1 MIRTL
6 RRAWSRTLAALGR
19 HRSERDLDEEFESH
33 IQMLA
38 EDHIRRG
45 VAPGEADRLARVK
58 FGNVASTRERYRD
71 ERGLPLLDSTLQDLR
86 YAVRIMRR
94 NPGFTAVAIL
104 SLGIGIGANAAIFSV
119 INAVILQ
126 PLPYRDPGQLF
137 AVREVRREN
146 DVSIFPVN
154 PAHARAWAD
163 ECPSLA
169 QVAILRGSRGQ
180 IGAGSEPA
188 AIASGARVTHNFFA
202 TLGIEPVLGRPFRAE
217 EEEDGRDRVI
227 ILSES
232 FWRARFNADPA
243 VLGRK
248 LLVDGVDHEVV
259 GVVGGSYW
267 RSFGGGMSNT
277 PSDAQYEMF
286 RPLVVPVEERTR
298 MMGNY
303 NYAALVRLKPGVT
316 AQAALAEVNVVQGR
330 FPAMSGAGG
339 GLEAQL
345 IPLQDLVTGRTLALW
360 ILAVAVGA
368 VLLIVCVNLA
378 NLLLSR
384 VAARARET
392 AVRSALGA
400 SRARLFV
407 QALSESL
414 LLAAIGG
421 VMGILL
427 AAGIVRLLVAAA
439 VQLPRL
445 HELRVDA
452 NVLMFALAAS
462 VGTAVVFGVLPAWR
476 VAGNLPSEALRAG
489 GRALTDHKQGA
500 RLRELLIGVE
510 VGLST
515 ALLIL
520 ALLLSISLHR
530 LLNVDK
536 GFETAQAFTFDV
548 DTAGPLYE
556 DAEVRSRF
564 FDRLLSRIEAVPG
577 IEAAGL
583 TTQLPLE
590 GNSWN
595 DSIYR
600 DEASP
605 RHRVENRYASPGFFN
620 AMGIPVAQG
629 RAFDDSDRGRGVAV
643 LSRKAVELLWP
654 GDPDAVGRVFIG
666 EDDKPKILV
675 GIVADVRANLHDT
688 SAAHA
693 FYPYWQRPPGDVAMV
708 IRSRSSADVL
718 AAPIRRALH
727 SEDPTLPISAIEP
740 AQSLVDGS
748 VTERRFQSWL
758 VMVFAVSALV
768 IASIGIYGVVAFAV
782 TRRRSEIGI
791 RLALGAKR
799 PEVITM
805 LTRQAMMPVLVGVL
819 GGIVVALL
827 MAQASRSLLFGV
839 EPTDPAIIAGVAA
852 LLCSIGVAACLIP
865 ARRATFGTTLEVLRS
880 E

>member
-1 MIRTL
+1 
-6 RRAWSRTLAALGR
+6 
-19 HRSERDLDEEFESH
+19 
-33 IQMLA
+33 
-38 EDHIRRG
+38 
-45 VAPGEADRLARVK
+45 
-58 FGNVASTRERYRD
+58 
-71 ERGLPLLDSTLQDLR
+71 
-86 YAVRIMRR
+86 
-94 NPGFTAVAIL
+94 
-104 SLGIGIGANAAIFSV
+104 
-119 INAVILQ
+119 
-126 PLPYRDPGQLF
+126 
-137 AVREVRREN
+137 
-146 DVSIFPVN
+146 
-154 PAHARAWAD
+154 
-163 ECPSLA
+163 
-169 QVAILRGSRGQ
+169 
-180 IGAGSEPA
+180 
-188 AIASGARVTHNFFA
+188 
-202 TLGIEPVLGRPFRAE
+202 
-217 EEEDGRDRVI
+217 
-227 ILSES
+227 
-232 FWRARFNADPA
+232 
-243 VLGRK
+243 
-248 LLVDGVDHEVV
+248 
-259 GVVGGSYW
+259 
-267 RSFGGGMSNT
+267 
-277 PSDAQYEMF
+277 
-286 RPLVVPVEERTR
+286 
-298 MMGNY
+298 
-303 NYAALVRLKPGVT
+303 
-316 AQAALAEVNVVQGR
+316 
-330 FPAMSGAGG
+330 
-339 GLEAQL
+339 
-345 IPLQDLVTGRTLALW
+345 
-360 ILAVAVGA
+360 
-368 VLLIVCVNLA
+368 
-378 NLLLSR
+378 
-384 VAARARET
+384 
-392 AVRSALGA
+392 
-400 SRARLFV
+400 
-407 QALSESL
+407 
-414 LLAAIGG
+414 
-421 VMGILL
+421 
-427 AAGIVRLLVAAA
+427 
-439 VQLPRL
+439 
-445 HELRVDA
+445 
-452 NVLMFALAAS
+452 
-462 VGTAVVFGVLPAWR
+462 
-476 VAGNLPSEALRAG
+476 
-489 GRALTDHKQGA
+489 
-500 RLRELLIGVE
+500 
-510 VGLST
+510 
-515 ALLIL
+515 LIL

-556 DAEVRSRF
+556 DAEVRLRF

-600 DEASP
+600 DEASQ

-654 GDPDAVGRVFIG
+654 GDPDAVGRLFIG

-865 ARRATFGTTLEVLRS
+865 ARRATIGTTLEVLRS

>member
-1 MIRTL
+1 MSRVL
-6 RRAWSRTLAALGR
+6 RRIWSRILATLGR

-45 VAPGEADRLARVK
+45 VPSGEAYRLARVK
-58 FGNVASTRERYRD
+58 FGNVASTREQYR
-71 ERGLPLLDSTLQDLR
+71 EQRGLPLVDATLQDLR
-86 YAVRIMRR
+86 YALRIIRR
-94 NPGFTAVAIL
+94 NPGFSAVAIL
-104 SLGIGIGANAAIFSV
+104 SLAIGIGANTAIFSV
-119 INAVILQ
+119 VNAVILQ

-146 DVSIFPVN
+146 DVAVFPVN
-154 PAHARAWAD
+154 PTHARAWA
-163 ECPSLA
+163 EQCPSIA
-169 QVAILRGSRGQ
+169 RVTILRGSRGQ
-180 IGAGSEPA
+180 IGAGNEPA

-202 TLGIEPVLGRPFRAE
+202 TLGIEPLLGRAFRAD
-217 EEEDGRDRVI
+217 EEEDGHDRVI

-243 VLGRK
+243 VLGRR
-248 LLVDGVDHEVV
+248 LFVDGVDHEVV

-267 RSFGGGMSNT
+267 RSLVGGIQDT

-286 RPLVVPVEERTR
+286 RPLVIPVAERTR

-303 NYAALVRLKPGVT
+303 NYAALIRLKPGVT
-316 AQAALAEVNVVQGR
+316 PQAAIAELNVVQGR
-330 FPAMSGAGG
+330 FLAMTGSGG

-360 ILAVAVGA
+360 MLAVAVGA

-400 SRARLFV
+400 SRARLFM

-414 LLAAIGG
+414 LLSAIGG
-421 VMGILL
+421 GLGILL
-427 AAGIVRLLVAAA
+427 AGGIVRLLVAAA

-445 HELRVDA
+445 HELRVDG
-452 NVLMFALAAS
+452 NVLIFALSAS
-462 VGTAVVFGVLPAWR
+462 LATAIVFGVLPAWR
-476 VAGNLPSEALRAG
+476 LAGHMPGEALRAG
-489 GRALTDHKQGA
+489 GRALTDNKQGA
-500 RLRELLIGVE
+500 RLREMLIGLE

-515 ALLIL
+515 ALLIV
-520 ALLLSISLHR
+520 ALLLAISLHR
-530 LLNVDK
+530 LTNVDK
-536 GFETAQAFTFDV
+536 GFDTAQAFTFDV

-556 DAEVRSRF
+556 DAKGRSRF
-564 FDRLLSRIEAVPG
+564 FDRLLARIVALPG
-577 IEAAGL
+577 IEAAGF

-600 DEASP
+600 DEASE
-605 RHRVENRYASPGFFN
+605 RHRVENRYASPGFFS
-620 AMGIPVAQG
+620 AMGIPVLQG
-629 RAFDDSDRGRGVAV
+629 RAFDESDRGRDVAM
-643 LSRKAVELLWP
+643 LSQKAVELLWP
-654 GDPDAVGRVFIG
+654 GDPNAVGRLFIG
-666 EDDKPKILV
+666 EDDKPKLLV
-675 GIVADVRANLHDT
+675 GIVADIRANLQDT
-688 SAAHA
+688 STAHA

-718 AAPIRRALH
+718 AASIRRALH
-727 SEDPTLPISAIEP
+727 GEDPTLPISAIVP
-740 AQSLVDGS
+740 AQDLVDGS
-748 VTERRFQSWL
+748 VTQRRFQSWL
-758 VMVFAVSALV
+758 VLVFALSALLV
-768 IASIGIYGVVAFAV
+768 ASVGIYGVVAYAV

-799 PEVITM
+799 TEVIAM
-805 LTRQAMMPVLVGVL
+805 LTRQAMMPVLLGVL
-819 GGIVVALL
+819 GGIVEALL
-827 MAQASRSLLFGV
+827 MAQVSRSLLFGV

-852 LLCSIGVAACLIP
+852 LLCSIGLAACLIP
-865 ARRATFGTTLEVLRS
+865 ARRATIGTTLEVLRS